1 MWLFPDHWKDHD
13 EGAHG
18 GSTLVATCECGKL
31 RRENQNSR
39 VQRTR
44 PVAPPPTETAIETL
58 PPGTHPLTTQVERPD
73 DPLGQIGVGSTY
85 LSDSG
90 VWPIRVQVPA
100 DTSQN
105 CTRVHPPLISASPG
119 VFY

>member
-1 MWLFPDHWKDHD
+1 MTKALMEASLWSLP
-13 EGAHG
+13 AN
-18 GSTLVATCECGKL
+18 A
-31 RRENQNSR
+31 ENSAEKT
-39 VQRTR
+39 RTVCSANTASGTTPHR
-44 PVAPPPTETAIETL
+44 DSNRNTPTGYPPAD
-58 PPGTHPLTTQVERPD
+58 TQVERPD

-105 CTRVHPPLISASPG
+105 CTRVHPPFISASPG